1 LKAAVPAAS
10 PLLEDV
16 RRWAGPF
23 ASAVVFRGGCVA
35 ALAAGR
41 LPPVVTV
48 RVQVR
53 DLSALSSAMQTM
65 PFQDV
70 HAAGNDLTF
79 QRGRVQYAIRCL
91 DATGWLEEWSRP
103 VRFAHEA
110 LMWSAAGGTILDP
123 LRARRGGVT
132 ALRPVGQWSE
142 TTIESFE
149 AILQGML
156 DAGRHGLVPT
166 PQFEALKQNSL
177 RRRLGSRAEAAAVA
191 QSVTATLA
199 PLAACASERAIV
211 SLLHSPLVDRALAV
225 ELGRT
230 GRAVTAEF
238 QRLKGLWGGV
248 YADAGACWM
257 AAVLG
262 ERRLTAPARPDV
274 VDSDRPAAQATRRA
288 MARARQH
295 LLVPISPVQH

>member
-1 LKAAVPAAS
+1 
-10 PLLEDV
+10 LLAEV

-23 ASAVVFRGGCVA
+23 ASDVVLCGGCVA

-41 LPPVVTV
+41 LPRVVTIV
-48 RVQVR
+48 VQVR
-53 DLSALSSAMQTM
+53 DQPALTAAMRSM

-79 QRGRVQYAIRCL
+79 QREQVQYAMRCL
-91 DATGWLEEWSRP
+91 DAPGWLEEWSRP

-110 LMWSAAGGTILDP
+110 LMWSAAGGTIRDP

-142 TTIESFE
+142 TTIEGFE
-149 AILQGML
+149 AILQGLL
-156 DAGRHGLVPT
+156 DAGRHGLLPT
-166 PQFEALKQNSL
+166 PQFEALTQNFL
-177 RRRLGSRAEAAAVA
+177 RRRLASRAEAAAVA
-191 QSVTATLA
+191 QSVTAALA
-199 PLAACASERAIV
+199 PLAACASERAIA

-230 GRAVTAEF
+230 GRTVTAEF

-295 LLVPISPVQH
+295 LLRPNQPNQPNQH